1 VRIGPNP
8 TRGCVD
14 GVSFHALLRSE
25 IEFRQHLP
33 AILRIDALVGRVY
46 CPENNM
52 EVTSKLC
59 LRSELSMETNTIYAT
74 AGYPKIVEN
83 WK

>member
-14 GVSFHALLRSE
+14 GVSFHALLLSE

-33 AILRIDALVGRVY
+33 AVLRIHVLTGRVY
-46 CPENNM
+46 CPENNR
-52 EVTSKLC
+52 EVTPKLC
-59 LRSELSMETNTIYAT
+59 LGPE
-74 AGYPKIVEN
+74 
-83 WK
+83 